1 MKLDP
6 GLVALDWFRSAGSVD
21 LLQFSIAGLRE
32 TLVLHCSGSVWVQYK
47 GEGARTLGWSVLS
60 AGVSPRPGPRRWTMP
75 AHCACPIDSGCSGTL
90 PWVPSM
96 GSLRAR
102 GISLMGRQELL

>member
-1 MKLDP
+1 MNSGFSCTGPVQVSWKRGSVTVFQDCAEGDP
-6 GLVALDWFRSAGSVD
+6 GVTLQGCLGAGEEGG
-21 LLQFSIAGLRE
+21 AG
-32 TLVLHCSGSVWVQYK
+32 
-47 GEGARTLGWSVLS
+47 TLGWTVLS
-60 AGVSPRPGPRRWTMP
+60 AGVSPRPGPRRQTMP